1 MSKGHF
7 TPGKLVAIGNL
18 VPELHYGPFSRDWW
32 YYSDSQIQDSNTYA
46 IPIRLGFQVALKLN
60 QKHFIIRIVRNLENP
75 NTPGF
80 ICEGEGINSGV
91 CFSSSAAINTI
102 YGRVFGNKNKTKYP
116 GATMLGFH
124 DSYMIQQMLNDVDF
138 RPFTICLYNITI
150 FIASIPDNNNYE
162 GFAASFTYKYKQ
174 KQSVIWQKI
183 EGGLFSISIFQNGE
197 MVKQFQDIT
206 ASSVWN
212 QTQLLRNCDG
222 IDLFGINHPLNYA
235 IHVQIISKKHVPGDD
250 ELWYRILNRWY
261 NQKSTIIEIKSF
273 IRDFYNDNHEINM
286 RELRAWRVMLEAI
299 GCKNITPFERDVSDM
314 EFWSRAKDPKGDI
327 ETISN
332 LFSNGF
338 LNTTLNSTI
347 RNDEF
352 ENCKDT
358 ANVFWYS
365 LCESLDANPNGSSG
379 KIRILSIVAE
389 NFTYEELMKNLQVSP
404 KTVHA
409 AREYHHK
416 NGPGCKALDKPIIVR
431 KRMAEVKEREFE
443 LFFAD
448 KANVNMSSYHIDKK
462 TQLPV
467 LYLKDQKSALW
478 ERFSAIYPDGMK
490 RTSFMAR
497 LQNGRFKYRDDLGGL
512 CLICNDYA
520 YQPFEDLIKL
530 VSNNITNTKTKNE
543 LITQL
548 EMLRRHLKKNYE
560 NELLV
565 HDNGTTKHV
574 DCINHCLLH
583 AFGECVE
590 QHFSRCAACDK
601 LFEVFA
607 TLSHLLGHSYNTLLS
622 EYQEKL
628 TCYLAHQTRK
638 KYLSAQF
645 NAVLDELDDHGAII
659 VVDYKMRQDIERA
672 IEELS
677 GTSVAQIEPNRNKNN
692 ENMVLEKSCNTNY
705 KKTKTIPGIS
715 KWFVWDWPIT
725 EEAAGYVRAKSL
737 PNIGKWT
744 EFSPA
749 DINTFCGEINRPN
762 PEYTTPTKPK
772 TPWLTSLSMKKGMQ
786 KSLERDEMQNSPTP
800 ISNQMGVDTEF
811 PLKPGWALKEN
822 QKMGNKGG
830 GKRISKKVI
839 QYLQAYFHAG
849 NLNPK
854 DRYTAEK
861 MHESLKE
868 LAHENELSVEDIPE
882 VKTIRDG

>member
-1 MSKGHF
+1 MQYMF
-7 TPGKLVAIGNL
+7 KLYL
-18 VPELHYGPFSRDWW
+18 
-32 YYSDSQIQDSNTYA
+32 
-46 IPIRLGFQVALKLN
+46 
-60 QKHFIIRIVRNLENP
+60 
-75 NTPGF
+75 
-80 ICEGEGINSGV
+80 
-91 CFSSSAAINTI
+91 
-102 YGRVFGNKNKTKYP
+102 
-116 GATMLGFH
+116 
-124 DSYMIQQMLNDVDF
+124 
-138 RPFTICLYNITI
+138 
-150 FIASIPDNNNYE
+150 
-162 GFAASFTYKYKQ
+162 
-174 KQSVIWQKI
+174 
-183 EGGLFSISIFQNGE
+183 
-197 MVKQFQDIT
+197 
-206 ASSVWN
+206 
-212 QTQLLRNCDG
+212 
-222 IDLFGINHPLNYA
+222 
-235 IHVQIISKKHVPGDD
+235 KKHVPGDD
-250 ELWYRILNRWY
+250 KLWYRILNRWY

-286 RELRAWRVMLEAI
+286 RELQAWRVMLEAI

-365 LCESLDANPNGSSG
+365 LCKSLDANPNGSSE

-409 AREYHHK
+409 AREHHHK

-443 LFFAD
+443 LFFAN
-448 KANVNMSSYHIDKK
+448 KANVNMSSYHINKK

-512 CLICNDYA
+512 CLICNNYA

-583 AFGECVE
+583 AFDECVE
-590 QHFSRCAACDK
+590 QHFSRCAACDE

-628 TCYLAHQTRK
+628 TCYLAHQTQK

-645 NAVLDELDDHGAII
+645 NAVLNELDDHGAII
-659 VVDYKMRQDIERA
+659 VVDYKMRILPATARE
-672 IEELS
+672 
-677 GTSVAQIEPNRNKNN
+677 T
-692 ENMVLEKSCNTNY
+692 KS
-705 KKTKTIPGIS
+705 
-715 KWFVWDWPIT
+715 
-725 EEAAGYVRAKSL
+725 
-737 PNIGKWT
+737 
-744 EFSPA
+744 EF
-749 DINTFCGEINRPN
+749 F
-762 PEYTTPTKPK
+762 
-772 TPWLTSLSMKKGMQ
+772 
-786 KSLERDEMQNSPTP
+786 
-800 ISNQMGVDTEF
+800 
-811 PLKPGWALKEN
+811 
-822 QKMGNKGG
+822 
-830 GKRISKKVI
+830 GKR
-839 QYLQAYFHAG
+839 G
-849 NLNPK
+849 
-854 DRYTAEK
+854 
-861 MHESLKE
+861 
-868 LAHENELSVEDIPE
+868 
-882 VKTIRDG
+882 